1 MKLVNTTAA
10 FATYFEDKSVAAP
23 LAAIKETG
31 YLFTIS
37 VRRFTVLVLKRI
49 IAATRVSISSG
60 SI

>member
-37 VRRFTVLVLKRI
+37 VRRFTVLVL
-49 IAATRVSISSG
+49 
-60 SI
+60 